1 MYYTYV
7 LEVINTYIFIYTES
21 HMYLKS
27 KSDILCQVVITNIY
41 SYNYNIEFILY
52 TFTIMFVFQFCI
64 F

>member
-27 KSDILCQVVITNIY
+27 KSDISSSVITNIY

-52 TFTIMFVFQFCI
+52 TFTIKFVFQFCI